1 METSTAAFESPGVA
15 IGEGTLK
22 REKAGDRVQLAFT
35 APCKRA
41 FDGGYELSGIYAA
54 LHDRDGRLVVRRS
67 AEWGKSLLTN
77 RAAWVHEFL
86 PEQVSAAT
94 SLVYEIDYRFDY
106 RRTVATGELPT
117 LPAEA
122 DGSDWWRMVAPDPR
136 SLTDRCARFDLGLF
150 ARSSS
155 VEIWV
160 VQHPQESFEN
170 LRTEF
175 EFEMLDADGVSAL
188 ARTFSVSGC
197 GTNPT
202 YTDTAPSIERRALRG
217 LRFYTLRGRTEARL
231 LARMGP
237 FELG

>member
-1 METSTAAFESPGVA
+1 MQTKTAAVHSPGVA
-15 IGEGTLK
+15 IEEGTLT
-22 REKAGDRVQLAFT
+22 REKSGDRVQFAFA

-41 FDGGYELSGIYAA
+41 FDGGYELSNAFA
-54 LHDRDGRLVVRRS
+54 LLHDRDGRLVVRRS

-77 RAAWVHEFL
+77 RAAWLHEFL
-86 PEQVSAAT
+86 PEQVAAAS
-94 SLVYEIDYRFDY
+94 SLVYEVEYRFEY
-106 RRTVATGELPT
+106 RRVVATGELPA

-122 DGSDWWRMVAPDPR
+122 DGSDWWRWVAPDLR
-136 SLTDRCARFDLGLF
+136 TLTDPCARFDLGVF
-150 ARSSS
+150 ARSGS

-175 EFEMLDADGVSAL
+175 EFEMVDVDGVIAL
-188 ARTFSVSGC
+188 SRNFSISSY
-197 GTNPT
+197 GTNPA

-231 LARMGP
+231 LARLGP